1 MSYSLCGRKRVR
13 NNWATK
19 QQQEYSI
26 VLHLVN
32 PIQDTLSEETSSVQ
46 FSCSVMSDS
55 LRFHG
60 LQHTR
65 LPYHQLPELAETQ
78 VHRVC
83 DAIKPSYPSLF
94 PSPPA
99 FNLSQHQDLFQWV
112 SSLHQVGKVLDTYE
126 VWYYIFKMSLLLQ
139 GEIKKLKVIAYKV
152 WVGVRWKWQG
162 GNKWQW
168 HLSEYSV
175 LCVILAFKQIT

>member
-1 MSYSLCGRKRVR
+1 MTISVSSITQSCLTLCDPV
-13 NNWATK
+13 
-19 QQQEYSI
+19 
-26 VLHLVN
+26 
-32 PIQDTLSEETSSVQ
+32 
-46 FSCSVMSDS
+46 SCSMSGFP
-55 LRFHG
+55 LH
-60 LQHTR
+60 
-65 LPYHQLPELAETQ
+65 HQLPELAQTH

-83 DAIKPSYPSLF
+83 GAIKPSYPPLF

-112 SSLHQVGKVLDTYE
+112 SSLHQVAKVLDPYE
-126 VWYYIFKMSLLLQ
+126 VCYYIFKMSLLLQ
-139 GEIKKLKVIAYKV
+139 GEIKKLKAIAYKV

-162 GNKWQW
+162 GNRWQW

>member
-1 MSYSLCGRKRVR
+1 MNLLLWCHHHKHFHSS
-13 NNWATK
+13 
-19 QQQEYSI
+19 QFSQF
-26 VLHLVN
+26 
-32 PIQDTLSEETSSVQ
+32 SSVAQ
-46 FSCSVMSDS
+46 SCLTLCDPMDCSTPGFPV
-55 LRFHG
+55 H
-60 LQHTR
+60 
-65 LPYHQLPELAETQ
+65 HQLPELAQTH

-83 DAIKPSYPSLF
+83 DAIKPSYPPLF

-112 SSLHQVGKVLDTYE
+112 SSLHQVAKVLDPYE
-126 VWYYIFKMSLLLQ
+126 VCYYIFKMSLLLQ
-139 GEIKKLKVIAYKV
+139 GEIKKLKAIAYKV

-162 GNKWQW
+162 GNRWQW